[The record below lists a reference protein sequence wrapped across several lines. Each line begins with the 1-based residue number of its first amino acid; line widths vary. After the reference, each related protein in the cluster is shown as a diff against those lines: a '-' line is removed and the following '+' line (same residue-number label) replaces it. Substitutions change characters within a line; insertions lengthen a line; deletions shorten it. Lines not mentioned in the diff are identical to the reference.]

1 MSGKTNKFISQ
12 EGKKD
17 YSEEAAKETK
27 EISQVDDEFDGGDK
41 KSEEARAEEIAFS
54 RARVEESVTR
64 ARSQRARSMAGYVTG
79 TANDPEEEKEEENL
93 EGNRKQP

>member
-41 KSEEARAEEIAFS
+41 KFEEAHAEEIAFS